1 MASQRRR
8 SLKLRIRGNSLRLR
22 LQQQEVQ
29 LLEEEGIVVEETCF
43 GEQSFRYSL
52 VSDNTGNCIRAELE
66 SQSICIFVPSE
77 KIKYWAKSDDISIF
91 ADQPTPKKIL
101 KILIEKDFACI
112 KPRTSAQWEDDSDAF
127 PNPNPSCGG

>member
-1 MASQRRR
+1 M
-8 SLKLRIRGNSLRLR
+8 KLRIRGNSLRLR

-29 LLEEEGIVVEETCF
+29 LLEQEGIVVEETCF
-43 GEQSFRYSL
+43 GEQSFSYSL
-52 VSDNTGNCIRAELE
+52 VSDKIGTAIRAELE
-66 SQSICIFVPSE
+66 SQSIRIFVPTE
-77 KIKYWAKSDDISIF
+77 KIKEWANSDDISILG
-91 ADQPTPKKIL
+91 DQQTPRTTL